1 MDFVEHLKASIDIVK
16 VVGEYVRL
24 KRSGPRWMGLCPFHT
39 EKTGSFSVHATHQFY
54 YCFGCQAKGDAIKFV
69 MEIERLS
76 FYEALKLLAERNGI
90 PLPKRSE
97 YSDPQTKQR
106 AGIFEMHELAA
117 RMFRNALASSAG
129 AEARAYLAKR
139 AVAAGEIEE
148 FGLGFAERSGQFL
161 VRRFEQEGFSAEQME
176 ASGLVLKRQEGPGFY
191 DRFRGRLMFPIQNES
206 GKIIAFAGRALAA
219 GEEPKYLNSP
229 ETPIYHKSG
238 VLYNL
243 HRAKKGIRK
252 RDRAVLVE
260 GYMDVIGVYSAGVH
274 EVVASCGTALT
285 NLQVRALKRHSA
297 NLVVN
302 FDPDAAGTNAAER
315 SIQILL
321 EEDMRIRILE
331 LEQGLDPDDYV
342 KQRGA
347 GAYQEKLAAAGSYF
361 HWLADRA
368 RARQGATVEGQMAAL
383 KELLPAIRRMSDKI
397 ERAAVAEDVAHYLGV
412 ERGIVL
418 DQFRKAALDRRER
431 TPGAEARLSVP
442 AMEKILLNA
451 ILASPAIRPN
461 ILPRL
466 QKMGAAERFVTRGIF
481 QVLFLLG
488 ESGQSIGFSQID
500 ARLEEADRQLLLT
513 AVLADEMAEGA
524 DFREQAEAC
533 LKTLEASEREGR
545 RTEVRARLK
554 EAERAGDIAE
564 ALRLAEELNRLD
576 SGVAKRMDSGA
587 PR

>member
-129 AEARAYLAKR
+129 ADARAYLAKR

-161 VRRFEQEGFSAEQME
+161 VRRFEQEGFNAEQME
-176 ASGLVLKRQEGPGFY
+176 TSGLVLKRQEGPGFY

-243 HRAKKGIRK
+243 HRAKEGIRK

-302 FDPDAAGTNAAER
+302 FDPDAAGANAAER

-331 LEQGLDPDDYV
+331 LEPGLDPDDYV

-431 TPGAEARLSVP
+431 TPGAETRLSVP

-451 ILASPAIRPN
+451 ILASPEIRSG

-466 QKMGAAERFVTRGIF
+466 QAMGAAQRFVTRGIF
-481 QVLFLLG
+481 QVLFLLQ
-488 ESGQSIGFSQID
+488 ESGQNIGFSEID

-524 DFREQAEAC
+524 DFRGQAEAC
-533 LKTLEASEREGR
+533 LKKLEASEREGR

-554 EAERAGDIAE
+554 EAERAGNLAE

>member
-16 VVGEYVRL
+16 VIGEYVRL
-24 KRSGPRWMGLCPFHT
+24 KRAGPRWMGLCPFHT

-97 YSDPQTKQR
+97 YSDPETKQR

-117 RMFRNALASSAG
+117 RMFRNALASGAG
-129 AEARAYLAKR
+129 ADARAYLAKR
-139 AVAAGEIEE
+139 AVAAGQIEE
-148 FGLGFAERSGQFL
+148 FGLGFADRSGQFL
-161 VRRFEQEGFSAEQME
+161 VRRFEQEGFNAEQME
-176 ASGLVLKRQEGPGFY
+176 TSGLVLKRQEGPGFF

-229 ETPIYHKSG
+229 ETPIYHKST

-243 HRAKKGIRK
+243 HRAKEGIRK

-285 NLQVRALKRHSA
+285 NAQVRALKRHSA

-302 FDPDAAGTNAAER
+302 FDPDAAGANAAER

-321 EEDMRIRILE
+321 EEDIRIRILE
-331 LEQGLDPDDYV
+331 LEQGLDPDEYV

-347 GAYQEKLAAAGSYF
+347 AAYQEKLAAAGSYF

-368 RARQGATVEGQMAAL
+368 RARRGATVEGQMAAL
-383 KELLPAIRRMSDKI
+383 KELLPSIHRMSDKL

-418 DQFRKAALDRRER
+418 EQFRKAALDRRER

-451 ILASPAIRPN
+451 ILASPAIRPE

-466 QKMGAAERFVTRGIF
+466 QAMGAAQRFVTRGIF
-481 QVLFLLG
+481 QILFLLQ
-488 ESGQSIGFSQID
+488 ESGQNIGFSEID
-500 ARLEEADRQLLLT
+500 ARLEEPDRQLLLT
-513 AVLADEMAEGA
+513 AVLADEMTEGA

-533 LKTLEASEREGR
+533 LKKLEASEREGR

-554 EAERAGDIAE
+554 EAERAGNFAE

-576 SGVAKRMDSGA
+576 SAGAKRTDSGA

>member
-129 AEARAYLAKR
+129 ADARAYLAKR
-139 AVAAGEIEE
+139 AVAAGQIEE

-161 VRRFEQEGFSAEQME
+161 VRRFEQEGFNAEQME
-176 ASGLVLKRQEGPGFY
+176 TSGLVLKRQEGPGFF

-206 GKIIAFAGRALAA
+206 GKIIAFAGRALAD
-219 GEEPKYLNSP
+219 GDEPKYLNSP
-229 ETPIYHKSG
+229 ETPIYHKSA

-243 HRAKKGIRK
+243 HRAKEGIRK

-302 FDPDAAGTNAAER
+302 FDPDAAGANAAER

-321 EEDMRIRILE
+321 EEDLRIRILE
-331 LEQGLDPDDYV
+331 LERGLDPDDYV

-397 ERAAVAEDVAHYLGV
+397 ERAAVAEDVAHYMGV

-431 TPGAEARLSVP
+431 APGAETRLSVP

-451 ILASPAIRPN
+451 ILTSPAIRPD

-466 QKMGAAERFVTRGIF
+466 KSMGAAERFLTRGIF
-481 QVLFLLG
+481 QVLFLLQ
-488 ESGQSIGFSQID
+488 ESGQNIGFSEID

-513 AVLADEMAEGA
+513 AVLADEMTEGA

-533 LKTLEASEREGR
+533 LKKLEASEREGR

-554 EAERAGDIAE
+554 EAERAGDFAE
-564 ALRLAEELNRLD
+564 ALRLAQELNRLD